1 MLIPVAVVTAAIG
14 VWAQGSSSTARNQIA
29 PGDWP
34 NLNRD
39 LAATRYSPLTEINT
53 TNVGSLKQA
62 WTYRLGGG
70 ATSVPLVVGGVMY
83 ASSGPQVAALDA
95 DSGKEIWSYTVPAAA
110 AATPAPVSDAQAP
123 AAAAPPPGLTP
134 SAGGRRGGG
143 PPVAVASQR
152 GVG

>member
-14 VWAQGSSSTARNQIA
+14 VWAQGSSSPARNQIA

-39 LAATRYSPLTEINT
+39 LAATRFSPLTEINR

-62 WTYRLGGG
+62 WNYRLGGG

-83 ASSGPQVAALDA
+83 ASSGPQVGALDA

-110 AATPAPVSDAQAP
+110 AAT
-123 AAAAPPPGLTP
+123 AAAAKSPTRQKNRTQDFTLGT
-134 SAGGRRGGG
+134 RTKD
-143 PPVAVASQR
+143 PVASCAANLNQR
-152 GVG
+152 AP